1 MFLILFRLVVDRRR
15 LRRRLRRQ
23 LQQLLSTSVDAGNKV
38 ELEFKLELESRLEP
52 ETQERLLRDFDRFNI
67 RKEKQPDCT

>member
-38 ELEFKLELESRLEP
+38 ELEFELESRLEP